1 MDARL
6 KKLLLVL
13 EEIYPKEETENPFY
27 RIELHDY
34 PDSFLHCH
42 RLLTHYITL
51 IYKIHRPMNKKR
63 YITSREDVMAS
74 LQLLELVTLKHYR
87 SEKKQ
92 SEELHET
99 LKINTQENQILTA
112 KQIREIIGYSKTHT
126 QRFINI
132 LLKQNKMERVSNHHP
147 SIGYLY
153 RLK

>member
-1 MDARL
+1 MDSRL

-27 RIELHDY
+27 KIDLKDY

-42 RLLTHYITL
+42 RLLTHYLTL
-51 IYKIHRPMNKKR
+51 IYKTHRPMNKKR

-74 LQLLELVTLKHYR
+74 LQLLEIVTLKHYR
-87 SEKKQ
+87 SEKQ
-92 SEELHET
+92 QAAELHDT
-99 LKINTQENQILTA
+99 IKKKLPENAILTA

-132 LLKQNKMERVSNHHP
+132 LLSQDKIERISKHHP
-147 SIGYLY
+147 AIGYLY